1 MAEWDQV
8 RHNLFSRDSSLQKL
22 ALQRISAWRDR
33 CPKVSSV
40 EIDCTADLVRCQVR
54 DRSGPLNKKEMAMM
68 YEMALV
74 RFVSLIT
81 EGKKRRKPRTMKTG
95 AKKLNI
101 PEWLVDVRHRQV
113 HRKTPPSLKSLLQGC
128 EYWAKYKETDLKR
141 QEGGILNRIRKFAM
155 KFSNLFIDVLLED
168 GFLVPTVEQL
178 EELCCDTSS
187 SASLSPDFLKG
198 FCAFG
203 CPCSR
208 WSAHH
213 HLFKSSSRSSS

>member
-1 MAEWDQV
+1 MAAWLNKAEWDQV

-33 CPKVSSV
+33 CPKISSL

-54 DRSGPLNKKEMAMM
+54 DRSGPLNEE
-68 YEMALV
+68 EMALM
-74 RFVSLIT
+74 FVSLIT
-81 EGKKRRKPRTMKTG
+81 EGKKKRKSRTMKTG
-95 AKKLNI
+95 AKKLKI
-101 PEWLVDVRHRQV
+101 PEWLVDVRHRAT
-113 HRKTPPSLKSLLQGC
+113 HWKTPPSLKSLRQGC
-128 EYWAKYKETDLKR
+128 EAALEWLNEEYWAKYKDTGLKR

-155 KFSNLFIDVLLED
+155 KSSNLFIDVLLED

-187 SASLSPDFLKG
+187 S